1 MVNSRSVNGSFGS
14 RCQSSFKYRNA
25 HHINCAHVC
34 GGGGGGGGSGW
45 RGGVDGD
52 GEGKGRAV

>member
-34 GGGGGGGGSGW
+34 GGGGGGGG
-45 RGGVDGD
+45 VDGD